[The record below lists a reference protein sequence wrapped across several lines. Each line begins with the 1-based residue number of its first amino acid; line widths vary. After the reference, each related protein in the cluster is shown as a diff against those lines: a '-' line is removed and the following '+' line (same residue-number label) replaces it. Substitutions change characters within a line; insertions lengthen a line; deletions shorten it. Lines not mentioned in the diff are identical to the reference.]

1 MKLPS
6 LSLSNK
12 IAISIFILLCTGLLP
27 LVYLTTN
34 TLHTNLEKQLSE
46 QQFAYTNFIA
56 NDLEKKMQLR
66 IQALQDVA
74 DNLPSDK
81 LEDRAAIN
89 KYLEKRVAI
98 YRLFTNGVV
107 VININGFGV
116 ADYPHAENRATGD
129 FRALEYFKEATS
141 TGDVAI
147 GKPRIGRFTKKMGVA
162 IAVPIKNQQGAVVA
176 VLAGFI
182 GLTDPTIF
190 DQSKAQ
196 MGKAGE
202 YVMLSVHDRTIILDT
217 DNSHNL
223 MSASTLGLDA
233 NLDKLIAGLD
243 GTLITTSIHG
253 EKSLTSAKH
262 ILGGRWLVLGIM
274 PVEEAF
280 APINHLENQLFKLG
294 TIVFSIIVVLMWLVT
309 HVQLKP
315 LTMAARLITK
325 MTNIGGSLHEL
336 PVKSNDEIGR
346 LLTAFNKLMKDL
358 KVSYKILE
366 EQAHLDFL
374 TGLANRRYF
383 LELAEQE
390 IARTIRYGNALAVC
404 MLDIDSFKKVND
416 TYGHKVGDIVLKKLS
431 TIFSESLRTID
442 IVGRVGGEE
451 FAILLPETDNNHALD
466 VAERI
471 RRLVENTK
479 ITLEN
484 GLPLKFTISI
494 GVAMFIDKDTN
505 IDTLLHTADQALYQA
520 KNSGRNRVC
529 LYEPDAAVTKPI

>member
-529 LYEPDAAVTKPI
+529 LYEPDAAVTKLI

>member
-12 IAISIFILLCTGLLP
+12 IAISILVLLCTGLLP

-46 QQFAYTNFIA
+46 QQFAYTSFIA

-74 DNLPSDK
+74 DNIPSDK
-81 LEDRAAIN
+81 LQDRAAIN

-107 VININGFGV
+107 VINRDGFGI
-116 ADYPHAENRATGD
+116 ADYPHAKNRATGD
-129 FRALEYFKEATS
+129 FRALEYFKEVSS
-141 TGDVAI
+141 TGAVAI
-147 GKPRIGRFTKKMGVA
+147 GKPRVGRFTKKLGVA
-162 IAVPIKNQQGAVVA
+162 VAVPIKDTKGVLIAVV
-176 VLAGFI
+176 AGFI
-182 GLTDPTIF
+182 GLSDPTIF
-190 DQSKAQ
+190 DQSKAK

-202 YVMLSVHDRTIILDT
+202 YIMLSVYDRTIILDT

-223 MSASTLGLDA
+223 MSASALGLDA
-233 NLDKLIAGLD
+233 NLDKLIAGID

-262 ILGGRWLVLGIM
+262 ILDGRWLVLGIL

-280 APINHLENQLFKLG
+280 APITHLESQLFKLG
-294 TIVFSIIVVLMWLVT
+294 AVIFSIIVIMMWLLT
-309 HVQLKP
+309 YVQLKP
-315 LTMAARLITK
+315 LTIAARLITK
-325 MTNIGGSLHEL
+325 MTNVDGSLHEV
-336 PVKSNDEIGR
+336 PVKSDDEIGR
-346 LLTAFNKLMKDL
+346 LLTAFNKLQRDL
-358 KVSYKILE
+358 KVSYKVLE
-366 EQAHLDFL
+366 EQAHLDYL

-390 IARTIRYGNALAVC
+390 ISRSIRYGNSLAVC

-416 TYGHKVGDIVLKKLS
+416 TYGHKVGDVVLKKLS
-431 TIFSESLRTID
+431 SLFSESLRAID

-451 FAILLPETDNNHALD
+451 FVILLPETDRNHALD

-471 RRLVENTK
+471 RQLVENTK

-494 GVAMFIDKDTN
+494 GIAMFIDKDTN
-505 IDTLLHTADQALYQA
+505 MDTLLHTADQALYQA
-520 KNSGRNRVC
+520 KNSGRNKVC
-529 LYEPDAAVTKPI
+529 IYEPTLPAATPS